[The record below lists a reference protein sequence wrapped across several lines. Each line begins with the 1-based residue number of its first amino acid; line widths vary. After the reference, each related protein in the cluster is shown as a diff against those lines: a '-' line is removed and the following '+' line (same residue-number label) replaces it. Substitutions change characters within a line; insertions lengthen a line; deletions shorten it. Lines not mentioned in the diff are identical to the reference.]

1 MNKFFDTELIKKYS
15 RKLDKYTFALILYAR
30 VLSLYHG
37 KSFLLISSK
46 LYSLPKQIIHD
57 RK

>member
-30 VLSLYHG
+30 VLSLYHN